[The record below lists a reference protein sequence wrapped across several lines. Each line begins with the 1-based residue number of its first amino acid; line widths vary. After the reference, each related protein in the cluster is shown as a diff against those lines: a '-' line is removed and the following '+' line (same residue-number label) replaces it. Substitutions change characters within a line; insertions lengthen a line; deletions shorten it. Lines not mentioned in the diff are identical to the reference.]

1 MRLELVRF
9 QNKRFIIRVAM
20 PVLRILQY
28 IMLDSGFLKIRIVF
42 DRLSSMLLG
51 QFSLLLLCSQINS
64 LVIPIIYRR
73 VMLLLQH
80 LEADLIEQTLWLWC
94 LEDPSMFII
103 H

>member
-1 MRLELVRF
+1 
-9 QNKRFIIRVAM
+9 
-20 PVLRILQY
+20 
-28 IMLDSGFLKIRIVF
+28 MLDSGFLKIRIVF

-64 LVIPIIYRR
+64 LVISIIYRR

-80 LEADLIEQTLWLWC
+80 LEADLIEQTLWLWR